1 MFHSFVIVCFLNTSF
16 CLLFE
21 DVKGPYATAQQC
33 KENNELLRLNAA
45 KFFKNY
51 FIADE
56 KCIVL
61 KKDIMT

>member
-1 MFHSFVIVCFLNTSF
+1 M
-16 CLLFE
+16 LFE
-21 DVKGPYATAQQC
+21 DVKGPYPTAQQC

-61 KKDIMT
+61 KKDTMT